1 MSLIKCPECEK
12 EISNSINQCIHCG
25 YILKKESKEDTKV
38 DNKGKVIIHGYKE
51 TFAVNPAVKIY
62 DNDKYIGEVGKGQT
76 ISLPITKDTTLKFKS
91 SIRSTEVSVYSNR
104 LTEIQLSF
112 NRGTGVLKAI
122 TNIQSDDVESNGINT
137 SSYNSSI
144 EKENNN
150 NTIWLIVG
158 IICFILGLLMFL

>member
-12 EISNSINQCIHCG
+12 EISDSVNQCIHCG

-91 SIRSTEVSVYSNR
+91 SIRSTEVKVYSNR

-122 TNIQSDDVESNGINT
+122 TNIQSDDLESNKINT
-137 SSYNSSI
+137 MSYNSSV
-144 EKENNN
+144 EKEKNN
-150 NTIWLIVG
+150 NTIWLIIG
-158 IICFILGLLMFL
+158 IICLILGLLMFI

>member
-12 EISNSINQCIHCG
+12 EISDSVNQCVHCG
-25 YILKKESKEDTKV
+25 YILKKKSKEDTKV
-38 DNKGKVIIHGYKE
+38 NNKGKVIIHGYKE
-51 TFAVNPAVKIY
+51 TFVVNPAVKIY

-76 ISLPITKDTTLKFKS
+76 ISLPIEKDTTLKFKS
-91 SIRSTEVSVYSNR
+91 SIRSTEVNVYGNT

-122 TNIQSDDVESNGINT
+122 TNIQSNDVESNRINA

-144 EKENNN
+144 DKEKNNN
-150 NTIWLIVG
+150 FVWLIVG
-158 IICFILGLLMFL
+158 IICLILGLLMFL